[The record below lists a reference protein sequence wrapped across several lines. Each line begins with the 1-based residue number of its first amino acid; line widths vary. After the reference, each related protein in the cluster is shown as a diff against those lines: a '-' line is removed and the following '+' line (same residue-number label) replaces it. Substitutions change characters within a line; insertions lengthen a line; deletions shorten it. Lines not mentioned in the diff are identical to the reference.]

1 MNSFNQDP
9 VVAAL
14 LRSCPEVLP
23 DFLRSR
29 RWFAGKARTIGAIDI
44 LDVVP
49 IQVKELGSYLVLAHV
64 AYSGGPAEIYDI
76 PLVLVTTDL
85 SSEASELS
93 PRLKIPLVDSDQHI
107 EFKDALWNAEFLDV
121 LLEAIAHN
129 RWFPGATGQVRTRAG
144 KSLPEIWGASRD
156 RLAPVLNRGEQ
167 SNSSVIYGKQ
177 LILKLFR
184 RLESGVNPDIEMGS
198 FLTER
203 TSFRNIASVTGGL
216 QYVSVG
222 GVEISLGILQAFV
235 ANRGDAWEF
244 TLQKLAEYYRNA
256 DLSPAGDGPY
266 SVQHAIVECAQ
277 HPIPLEAHGR
287 IGEYLD
293 WAELLG
299 RRTAELHLALASTT
313 DDPDFRPEPFTEADR
328 REFAEAAEHL
338 LSSTFQTLRDQG
350 SVLPADLRQQA
361 EGILQQEGDL
371 RRRLSAFKHQ
381 PISAQRTRVHGDYH
395 LGQVLFTG
403 EDFVIIDFEGEPS
416 RPLAERR
423 KKRSPLQDVAGMLRS
438 FHYAAYAQLLK
449 PEDTSETQAERV
461 KRLGT
466 WASYWQKWVSVA
478 FLRKYLE
485 VAGEARFM
493 PKNRAEFTLMLDV
506 YLLDKAVYELGYE
519 LNNRPTWVRTPL
531 DGISQL
537 VKSPTWPVP

>member
-1 MNSFNQDP
+1 MNSFNQDL
-9 VVAAL
+9 VVSAL

-29 RWFAGKARTIGAIDI
+29 RWFAGKARTIRAIHI

-49 IQVKELGSYLVLAHV
+49 IEARQLGSYLVLAQV
-64 AYSGGPAEIYDI
+64 AYSSGPAEIYDI
-76 PLVLVTTDL
+76 PLALVTSDL
-85 SSEASELS
+85 PSEASELS
-93 PRLKIPLVDSDQHI
+93 PRLKIPLADSEGHI
-107 EFKDALWNAEFLDV
+107 EFKDALWSAEFLDV
-121 LLEAIAHN
+121 LLEAMAHS
-129 RWFPGATGQVRTRAG
+129 RWFLGASGQVRSRAG
-144 KSLPEIWGASRD
+144 KSLPEIWSASRD
-156 RLAPVLNRGEQ
+156 HLAPVLNRGEQ

-184 RLESGVNPDIEMGS
+184 RLESGMNPDMEMGS

-203 TSFRNIASVTGGL
+203 TSFRNIATVTGGL
-216 QYVSVG
+216 QYVSVD

-244 TLQKLAEYYRNA
+244 TLQKLSEYYHNA
-256 DLSPAGDGPY
+256 NLSPAGDGPY
-266 SVQHAIVECAQ
+266 GVQDSVVECSQ
-277 HPIPLEAHGR
+277 HPVPLDAQRR

-299 RRTAELHLALASTT
+299 RRTAGLHLALASAT

-338 LSSTFQTLRDQG
+338 LSSTFQLLRDQG

-361 EGILQQEGDL
+361 DAVLQQEGEL
-371 RRRLSAFKHQ
+371 RERLLVFTHQ
-381 PISAQRTRVHGDYH
+381 PISAQRTRIHGDYH

-438 FHYAAYAQLLK
+438 FHYAAYAQLLR
-449 PEDTSETQAERV
+449 PEDTSSTQAERV
-461 KRLGT
+461 KRLGA

-485 VAGEARFM
+485 VAGEACFIPR
-493 PKNRAEFTLMLDV
+493 NLAEFTLMLDV
-506 YLLDKAVYELGYE
+506 YLLDKAIYELGYE

-537 VKSPTWPVP
+537 VKKATSPLP